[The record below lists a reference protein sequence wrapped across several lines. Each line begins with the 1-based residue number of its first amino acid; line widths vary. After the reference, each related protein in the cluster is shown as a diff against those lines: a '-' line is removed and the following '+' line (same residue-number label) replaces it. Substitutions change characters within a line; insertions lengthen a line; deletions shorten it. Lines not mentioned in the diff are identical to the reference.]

1 MNRKNLGRL
10 CALPHQSKLSNS
22 AGGGAETHRGVL
34 AGAEAELLWRKF
46 VQARFGKKVWAL
58 LLSGCKGVE
67 RPCSVPAA
75 RFSCSMADA
84 LLCYI
89 AVSNGRPN
97 PDCFA
102 PSQVEFC
109 GAAART
115 IQPGT
120 DRREGQDKGR
130 RHGEDR
136 LQRSVCPGL
145 SGGHAVPSPESHPA
159 QHDLLVELMQHSMCG
174 LQSTVAGLRCAK

>member
-1 MNRKNLGRL
+1 M
-10 CALPHQSKLSNS
+10 Q
-22 AGGGAETHRGVL
+22 
-34 AGAEAELLWRKF
+34 
-46 VQARFGKKVWAL
+46 
-58 LLSGCKGVE
+58 
-67 RPCSVPAA
+67 
-75 RFSCSMADA
+75 
-84 LLCYI
+84 
-89 AVSNGRPN
+89 PN

-120 DRREGQDKGR
+120 DRRE
-130 RHGEDR
+130 
-136 LQRSVCPGL
+136 
-145 SGGHAVPSPESHPA
+145 GGHAVPSPESHPA